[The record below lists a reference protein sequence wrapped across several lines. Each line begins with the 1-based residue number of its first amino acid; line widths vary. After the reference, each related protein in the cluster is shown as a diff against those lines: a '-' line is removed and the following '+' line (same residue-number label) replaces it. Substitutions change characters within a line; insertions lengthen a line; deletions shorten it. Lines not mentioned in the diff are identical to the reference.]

1 MFKNED
7 DFKNIV
13 DRLNIDDKPNDSHR
27 ENLHSQMLS
36 VFNKAR
42 PKTPHAGQWQTI
54 RRTIMKR
61 PITKLAAAAVI
72 IIAVVLSITF
82 LDKSVIPAYGI
93 TDLPELLLSAKT
105 IHIKAW
111 SYFPEATDAGKVQ
124 RRVALEKWFDLK
136 NGLSRTMSAGYDN
149 VPMNTTLRLMES
161 VLDGE
166 DIMSINHGEKSVI
179 FYRLTPFHQKLRS
192 YEDVGELIT
201 QMLGDPRKLDE
212 FRQIGQEVIG
222 STTYEI
228 WQGDVVFPLPEQSGE
243 HPLRIRGWVS
253 PTTGDVGRIVVQ
265 SRFGSGEWTNSYEV
279 VKVER
284 NIDIPRDIFEMN
296 VPEGYKLLNTKDE
309 AEFLELEYGP
319 TCYQESLSVTTQIAF
334 TMPDGSVIAAWSS
347 EDSWSDESQAPIFE
361 NLTAGSRLPKLPIEL
376 YRLVSVGTGEPITYD
391 GRHLLYTK
399 KGDHFYEW
407 SLYVPRQTSLARSEF
422 LGYHP
427 VPRFNPPKDRA
438 LFSLGLLHDLIIE
451 NEYDFSEL
459 VLGAIAELNDNGR
472 IPENVTYESVLEL
485 AQKIRESL
493 AE

>member
-1 MFKNED
+1 MPEERIERLIKKINVTPRAQMHDKALNDALAAQEEWKNEQSV
-7 DFKNIV
+7 I
-13 DRLNIDDKPNDSHR
+13 LKPNVWR
-27 ENLHSQMLS
+27 
-36 VFNKAR
+36 
-42 PKTPHAGQWQTI
+42 I
-54 RRTIMKR
+54 IMKNR
-61 PITKLAAAAVI
+61 MTKFATVAAIVI
-72 IIAVVLSITF
+72 VCVLSITF
-82 LDKSVIPAYGI
+82 LDRTVTPAYGI
-93 TDLPELLLSAKT
+93 TDLPDLLLSAKT

-124 RRVALEKWFDLK
+124 RRVAIEKWFDLE
-136 NGLSRTMSAGYDN
+136 NGLSRTMSAGYNN
-149 VPMNTTLRLMES
+149 VPMNTTLHLMES
-161 VLDGE
+161 VLNGDH
-166 DIMSINHGEKSVI
+166 IMSIDHSEKSVI

-192 YEDVGELIT
+192 REVIGELIT

-212 FRQIGQEVIG
+212 FRQIGQEDIG
-222 STTYEI
+222 GTTYEI
-228 WQGDVVFPLPEQSGE
+228 WQGGVVFPLPEQSGE

-284 NIDIPRDIFEMN
+284 NIDIPRDIFEMK

-309 AEFLELEYGP
+309 AEFIELKYGP

-347 EDSWSDESQAPIFE
+347 EDSRSDESQAPIFE
-361 NLTAGSRLPKLPIEL
+361 NLKAGGKLPKLPIEL

-391 GRHLLYTK
+391 GRHLLYTN
-399 KGDHFYEW
+399 KGKHFYEW
-407 SLYVPRQTSLARSEF
+407 SIYVPRQTPPARSEF

-451 NEYDFSEL
+451 NEYDFNEL
-459 VLGAIAELNDNGR
+459 VFGAIAELSDEGDLVEG
-472 IPENVTYESVLEL
+472 ITYDEVLKIAETTREL
-485 AQKIRESL
+485 L
-493 AE
+493 GG